1 MTNEELNTALYK
13 KMFAEQEKF
22 KEWLLTQ
29 PPEDIL
35 DHSYEYAARE
45 DLLLSLEYNDLSDEL
60 AQAMLDSD
68 MPLKEA
74 FSAFEQRETGYMDE
88 VFSCIES
95 AAASLIR
102 ERQLADRVPL
112 YRESAAYAR
121 EHDELDAY
129 RESFQANIA
138 CKVAIETVISDS
150 YRDNRLDTSCVK
162 PIMERFGED
171 RVSYVLAAT
180 VQVKDWDERFSRS
193 NRIWAATIPVVN
205 DGNDILGD
213 RRTRFVVDRPHSGLT
228 DLFVTA
234 FRKELKQKEQT
245 QETPKRE
252 SVLAMLNK
260 PAPTNAAPAPR
271 KSHSPEL

>member
-13 KMFAEQEKF
+13 KVSAEQEKF
-22 KEWLLTQ
+22 KEWLLAQ

-102 ERQLADRVPL
+102 EKQLAYRTPL
-112 YRESAAYAR
+112 YHHSSAYAH
-121 EHDELDAY
+121 EHGELDAY
-129 RESFQANIA
+129 RASRKANIA
-138 CKVAIETVISDS
+138 CKEAIEDAIRDN
-150 YRDNRLDTSCVK
+150 YHDNRLDLSCVK
-162 PIMERFGED
+162 PIMDRFGVD
-171 RVSYVLAAT
+171 RVEYVLANT
-180 VQVKDWDERFSRS
+180 VQYKDWDERFSLS
-193 NRIWAATIPVVN
+193 NREWAKTIPIVT
-205 DGNDILGD
+205 DGNDFVGD
-213 RRTRFVVDRPHSGLT
+213 RRTAFVVDRSHSGLT
-228 DLFVTA
+228 DMFVTA
-234 FRKELKQKEQT
+234 FRKEVRQAEQAW
-245 QETPKRE
+245 ETPKRD
-252 SVLAMLNK
+252 SVLAMLDQSVPVRNPSK
-260 PAPTNAAPAPR
+260 PHKPKAMER
-271 KSHSPEL
+271 